1 MPPAGDMTL
10 VSHVR
15 GTLLVASRDQLRAS
29 GRFAE
34 YESFLSPGG
43 RAELDDVLVASWQR
57 VALANEHY
65 SAIDQLGF
73 TDTEVAA
80 LTSSAAEKLHGIF
93 LSTLS
98 KMIRSSGVTP
108 WSIVPLTGKIWNRL
122 FVGGAI
128 AVAQEGPKDAR
139 IVVAGLPLIKSRYLR
154 VGLAQHLATAIR
166 FVVDRRP
173 YVQPQRLDISRGRAE
188 FLLQWV

>member
-1 MPPAGDMTL
+1 MPAADDMTV

-34 YESFLSPGG
+34 YESFLS
-43 RAELDDVLVASWQR
+43 REVREELDAVLVASWQR
-57 VALANEHY
+57 VSLASEHY
-65 SAIDQLGF
+65 SAVDQLGF

-80 LTSSAAEKLHGIF
+80 LTASAAEKLHGIF

-98 KMIRSSGVTP
+98 KMVRSSGVTP
-108 WSIVPLTGKIWNRL
+108 WSVVPLSGKIWNRL
-122 FVGGAI
+122 FVGGAV

-166 FVVDRRP
+166 FVVASRP
-173 YVQPQRLDISRGRAE
+173 YVQPQRLDLSRGRAE
-188 FLLQWV
+188 FLIQWV